1 MRNFTKLFKFTAKR
15 FSIWLAL
22 ITVFMTMTIGLT
34 SKRLIED
41 DYKQFKMD
49 AIEIWEDIEGKKF
62 DKDFI
67 LDDKTM
73 DDMSVR
79 AMKYKEKYKIIE
91 NEKIWSMDS
100 DYQTDYYDRL
110 GREENARNANYT
122 YNDFMRIFNRTSD
135 GKLSAS
141 SYLDNL
147 VAPVMIIIA
156 LFAITITSIEESMP
170 IFEFTRMMPWKKRDD
185 LLMKIGVVFIFGILI
200 FAINSIILSFLLKS
214 SEFGPVVS
222 MKESFSHIGKD
233 LLVFL
238 ATSILS
244 TSLGFIAGNI
254 IGHIG
259 LFILTIGGVSL
270 IKEDISMLARVFS
283 NEGAMAIDDAFNGFM
298 VKQNIFVR
306 TLVSLTNIAIDN
318 IMSIGAFLVISIL
331 VLLIALR
338 VNKKSTSEKSGYM
351 VVSKPISIYSKIL
364 GSLTLANIITTI
376 LSSMLVE
383 SAGLVS
389 IIVFA
394 LALLLSYKF
403 FDILFK
409 IRLKF

>member
-15 FSIWLAL
+15 FSLWLAL

-34 SKRLIED
+34 SRRLIQD
-41 DYKQFKMD
+41 DYKRFNMD

-73 DDMSVR
+73 DELDVH

-91 NEKIWSMDS
+91 DDKLWQMDS

-110 GREENARNANYT
+110 GEGENGRNAHYT

-147 VAPVMIIIA
+147 VAPVMVIIA

-185 LLMKIGVVFIFGILI
+185 LLMKIGIAFIFGILI
-200 FAINSIILSFLLKS
+200 FAINAIILSFLLKS
-214 SEFGPVVS
+214 SGFGPVVS
-222 MKESFSHIGKD
+222 MKESFGHIGRD

-259 LFILTIGGVSL
+259 LFIITIGGVSL
-270 IKEDISMLARVFS
+270 IKEDLTMLVRVFS
-283 NEGAMAIDDAFNGFM
+283 NDGAMAIDNVFANFM
-298 VKQNIFVR
+298 EKQDIFVR
-306 TLVSLTNIAIDN
+306 TLISLTNIAIDN
-318 IMSIGAFLVISIL
+318 IMSIGAFLIISIL
-331 VLLIALR
+331 VLLLALT
-338 VNKKSTSEKSGYM
+338 VNKKSTSERSGYM
-351 VVSKPISIYSKIL
+351 VVSKPISIFAKL
-364 GSLTLANIITTI
+364 MGSLTLANVITSI

-383 SAGLVS
+383 SAGVVS

>member
-1 MRNFTKLFKFTAKR
+1 MRNFTNLFKFTAKR

-41 DYKQFKMD
+41 DYKFFKMES
-49 AIEIWEDIEGKKF
+49 IEIWEDIEGKKY

-67 LDDKTM
+67 LDEKTM
-73 DDMSVR
+73 DDLSVR

-91 NEKIWSMDS
+91 DEKLWQMDS
-100 DYQTDYYDRL
+100 DYQTDYYDKL
-110 GREENARNANYT
+110 GMEGNAQNAHYT
-122 YNDFMRIFNRTSD
+122 YNNFMRIFNKTKN
-135 GKLSAS
+135 GKIGAS
-141 SYLDNL
+141 SYIDNL
-147 VAPVMIIIA
+147 VAPVMVIIA

-185 LLMKIGVVFIFGILI
+185 LLMKIGIVFIFGILI
-200 FAINSIILSFLLKS
+200 FAINTIILSFLLKS

-222 MKESFSHIGKD
+222 MSESFSHIAKD

-383 SAGLVS
+383 SAGVVS

>member
-15 FSIWLAL
+15 FSLWLAL

-49 AIEIWEDIEGKKF
+49 AIEIWEDIEGEKF
-62 DKDFI
+62 DKEFI
-67 LDDKTM
+67 LNDKTM
-73 DDMSVR
+73 DDLSVR

-91 NEKIWSMDS
+91 NDKLWQMDS

-122 YNDFMRIFNRTSD
+122 YNDFMRIFNRTSE

-185 LLMKIGVVFIFGILI
+185 LLMKIGIVFIFGLLI

-214 SEFGPVVS
+214 SGFGPVVS

-259 LFILTIGGVSL
+259 LFIITIGGVSL
-270 IKEDISMLARVFS
+270 LKEDISMLVRVFS
-283 NEGAMAIDDAFNGFM
+283 NEGAMAIDSAFANFM
-298 VKQNIFVR
+298 DDKNIFVR
-306 TLVSLTNIAIDN
+306 TLISLTNIAIDN
-318 IMSIGAFLVISIL
+318 IMSVAAFLIISIL
-331 VLLIALR
+331 VLLLALT
-338 VNKKSTSEKSGYM
+338 VNKKSTSERSGYM
-351 VVSKPISIYSKIL
+351 IVSKPIGIFAKII
-364 GSLTLANIITTI
+364 GSLTLANIITSI

-383 SAGLVS
+383 SAGVVS

-394 LALLLSYKF
+394 LAMLLSYKF

>member
-73 DDMSVR
+73 DDLGVH

-110 GREENARNANYT
+110 GRGEKAQNAHYT

-147 VAPVMIIIA
+147 VAPVMVIIA

-185 LLMKIGVVFIFGILI
+185 LLMKIGIVFIFGILI

-214 SEFGPVVS
+214 SGFGPVVS

-233 LLVFL
+233 FLVFL

-244 TSLGFIAGNI
+244 ISLGFIAGNI

-259 LFILTIGGVSL
+259 LFIITIGGISL

-283 NEGAMAIDDAFNGFM
+283 NEGAMAIDTAFASFM
-298 VKQNIFVR
+298 DDKNIFVR
-306 TLVSLTNIAIDN
+306 TLISLTNIAIDN
-318 IMSIGAFLVISIL
+318 IISVGAFLIISIL
-331 VLLIALR
+331 VLLLALT
-338 VNKKSTSEKSGYM
+338 VNKKSTSERSGYM
-351 VVSKPISIYSKIL
+351 IVSKPIGIFAKIM
-364 GSLTLANIITTI
+364 GSLTLANIITSI

-383 SAGLVS
+383 SAGVVS

>member
-15 FSIWLAL
+15 FSLWLAL

-34 SKRLIED
+34 SRRLIQD
-41 DYKQFKMD
+41 DYKRFNMD

-73 DDMSVR
+73 DELDVH

-91 NEKIWSMDS
+91 DDKLWQMDS

-110 GREENARNANYT
+110 GEGENGRNAHYT

-147 VAPVMIIIA
+147 VAPVMVIIA

-185 LLMKIGVVFIFGILI
+185 LLMKIGIAFIFGILI
-200 FAINSIILSFLLKS
+200 FAINAIILSFLLKS
-214 SEFGPVVS
+214 SGFGPVVS
-222 MKESFSHIGKD
+222 MKESFGHIGRD

-259 LFILTIGGVSL
+259 LFIITIGGVSL
-270 IKEDISMLARVFS
+270 IKEDLTMLVRVFS
-283 NEGAMAIDDAFNGFM
+283 NDGAMAIDNVFANFM
-298 VKQNIFVR
+298 EKQDIFVR
-306 TLVSLTNIAIDN
+306 TLISLTNIAIDN
-318 IMSIGAFLVISIL
+318 IMSIGAFLIISIL
-331 VLLIALR
+331 VLLLALT
-338 VNKKSTSEKSGYM
+338 VNKKSTSERSGYM
-351 VVSKPISIYSKIL
+351 VVSKPISIFAKL
-364 GSLTLANIITTI
+364 MGSLTLANVITSI

-383 SAGLVS
+383 SAGVVS

-394 LALLLSYKF
+394 LALSLSYKF

>member
-15 FSIWLAL
+15 FSLWLAL

-34 SKRLIED
+34 SRRLIQD
-41 DYKQFKMD
+41 DYKRFKMD

-73 DDMSVR
+73 DELDVH

-91 NEKIWSMDS
+91 DDKLWQMDS

-110 GREENARNANYT
+110 GEGENGRNAHYT

-147 VAPVMIIIA
+147 VAPVMVIIA

-185 LLMKIGVVFIFGILI
+185 LLMKIGIAFIFGILI

-214 SEFGPVVS
+214 SGFGPVVS
-222 MKESFSHIGKD
+222 MKESFNHIGKD

-259 LFILTIGGVSL
+259 LFILTIGGLSL
-270 IKEDISMLARVFS
+270 LKENLTMLVRVFS
-283 NEGAMAIDDAFNGFM
+283 NDGAMAIDNVFANFM
-298 VKQNIFVR
+298 EKQDIFVR
-306 TLVSLTNIAIDN
+306 TLISLTNIAIDN
-318 IMSIGAFLVISIL
+318 IMSIGAFLIISIL
-331 VLLIALR
+331 VLLLALT
-338 VNKKSTSEKSGYM
+338 VNKKSTSERSGYM
-351 VVSKPISIYSKIL
+351 VVSKPISIFSKL
-364 GSLTLANIITTI
+364 MGSLTLANVITSI

-383 SAGLVS
+383 SAGVVS

>member
-222 MKESFSHIGKD
+222 MSESFSHIAKD

>member
-15 FSIWLAL
+15 FSLWLAL

-34 SKRLIED
+34 SKRLIQD
-41 DYKQFKMD
+41 DYKSFKMD

-73 DDMSVR
+73 DELNVH

-91 NEKIWSMDS
+91 DEKLWQMDS
-100 DYQTDYYDRL
+100 VYQTDYYDRL
-110 GREENARNANYT
+110 GREENVRNANYT
-122 YNDFMRIFNRTSD
+122 YNNFMRIFDRTSD

-147 VAPVMIIIA
+147 LAPVMVIIA

-185 LLMKIGVVFIFGILI
+185 LLMKIGIVFIFGILI
-200 FAINSIILSFLLKS
+200 FAINAIILSFLLKS
-214 SEFGPVVS
+214 SGFGPVVS
-222 MKESFSHIGKD
+222 MKESFGHIGKD

-238 ATSILS
+238 ATSIFS

-259 LFILTIGGVSL
+259 LFIITIGGVSL
-270 IKEDISMLARVFS
+270 IKEDISMLVRVFS
-283 NEGAMAIDDAFNGFM
+283 NQGAMAIDSAFANFM
-298 VKQNIFVR
+298 DDQNIFVR
-306 TLVSLTNIAIDN
+306 TLISLTNIAIDN

-331 VLLIALR
+331 VLLLALT
-338 VNKKSTSEKSGYM
+338 VNKKSTSERSGYM
-351 VVSKPISIYSKIL
+351 VVSKPIGIFAKII
-364 GSLTLANIITTI
+364 GSLTLANIITSI

-383 SAGLVS
+383 SAGVVS
-389 IIVFA
+389 IVVFA
-394 LALLLSYKF
+394 LAMLLSYKF

>member
-15 FSIWLAL
+15 FSLWLAL

-49 AIEIWEDIEGKKF
+49 AIEIWEDIEGEKF
-62 DKDFI
+62 DKEFI
-67 LDDKTM
+67 LNDKTM
-73 DDMSVR
+73 DDLSVR

-91 NEKIWSMDS
+91 NDKLWQMDS

-185 LLMKIGVVFIFGILI
+185 LLMKIGIVFIFGLLI

-214 SEFGPVVS
+214 SGFGPVVS

-259 LFILTIGGVSL
+259 LFIITIGGVSL
-270 IKEDISMLARVFS
+270 LKEDISMLVRVFS
-283 NEGAMAIDDAFNGFM
+283 NEGAMAIDSAFANFM
-298 VKQNIFVR
+298 DDKNIFVR
-306 TLVSLTNIAIDN
+306 TLISLTNIAIDN
-318 IMSIGAFLVISIL
+318 IMSVAAFLIISIL
-331 VLLIALR
+331 VLLLALT
-338 VNKKSTSEKSGYM
+338 VNKKSTSERSGYM
-351 VVSKPISIYSKIL
+351 IVSKPIGIFAKII
-364 GSLTLANIITTI
+364 GSLTLANIITSI

-383 SAGLVS
+383 SAGVVS

-394 LALLLSYKF
+394 LAMLLSYKF

>member
-15 FSIWLAL
+15 FSLWLAL

-34 SKRLIED
+34 SRRLIQD
-41 DYKQFKMD
+41 DYKRFNMD

-73 DDMSVR
+73 DELDVH

-91 NEKIWSMDS
+91 DDKLWQMDS

-110 GREENARNANYT
+110 GEGENGRNAHYT
-122 YNDFMRIFNRTSD
+122 YNDFMRIFNSTSD

-147 VAPVMIIIA
+147 VAPVMVIIA

-185 LLMKIGVVFIFGILI
+185 LLMKIGIAFIFGILI
-200 FAINSIILSFLLKS
+200 FAINAIILSFLLKS
-214 SEFGPVVS
+214 SGFGPVVS
-222 MKESFSHIGKD
+222 MKESFGHIGRD

-259 LFILTIGGVSL
+259 LFIITIGGVSL
-270 IKEDISMLARVFS
+270 IKEDLTMLVRVFS
-283 NEGAMAIDDAFNGFM
+283 NDGAMAIDNVFANFM
-298 VKQNIFVR
+298 EKQDIFVR
-306 TLVSLTNIAIDN
+306 TLISLTNIAIDN
-318 IMSIGAFLVISIL
+318 IMSIGAFLIISIL
-331 VLLIALR
+331 VLLLALT
-338 VNKKSTSEKSGYM
+338 VNKKSTSERSGYM
-351 VVSKPISIYSKIL
+351 VVSKPISIFAKL
-364 GSLTLANIITTI
+364 MGSLTLANVITSI

-383 SAGLVS
+383 SAGVVS

>member
-15 FSIWLAL
+15 FSLWLAL

-49 AIEIWEDIEGKKF
+49 AIEIWEDIEGEKF
-62 DKDFI
+62 DKEFI
-67 LDDKTM
+67 LNDKTM
-73 DDMSVR
+73 DDLSVR

-185 LLMKIGVVFIFGILI
+185 LLMKIGIVFIFGLLI

-214 SEFGPVVS
+214 SGFGPVVS

-259 LFILTIGGVSL
+259 LFIITIGGVSL
-270 IKEDISMLARVFS
+270 IKEDLTMLVRVFS
-283 NEGAMAIDDAFNGFM
+283 NGGAMAIDNAFANFM
-298 VKQNIFVR
+298 EKQDIFVR
-306 TLVSLTNIAIDN
+306 TLISLTNIAIDN
-318 IMSIGAFLVISIL
+318 IMSIGAFLIISIL
-331 VLLIALR
+331 VLLLALT
-338 VNKKSTSEKSGYM
+338 VNKKSTSERSGYM
-351 VVSKPISIYSKIL
+351 VVSKPIGVFAKL
-364 GSLTLANIITTI
+364 MGSLTLANVITSI

-383 SAGLVS
+383 SAGVVS

>member
-15 FSIWLAL
+15 FSLWLAL

-34 SKRLIED
+34 SRRLIQD
-41 DYKQFKMD
+41 DYKRFNMD

-73 DDMSVR
+73 DELDVH

-91 NEKIWSMDS
+91 DDKLWQMDS

-110 GREENARNANYT
+110 GEGENGRNAHYT

-147 VAPVMIIIA
+147 VAPVMVIIA
-156 LFAITITSIEESMP
+156 LFAITITSVEESMP

-185 LLMKIGVVFIFGILI
+185 LLMKIGIAFIFGILI
-200 FAINSIILSFLLKS
+200 FAINAIILSFLLKS
-214 SEFGPVVS
+214 SGFGPVVS
-222 MKESFSHIGKD
+222 MKESFGHIGRD

-259 LFILTIGGVSL
+259 LFIIIIGGVSL
-270 IKEDISMLARVFS
+270 IKEDLTMLVRVFS
-283 NEGAMAIDDAFNGFM
+283 NDGAMAIDNVFANFM
-298 VKQNIFVR
+298 EKQDIFVR
-306 TLVSLTNIAIDN
+306 TLISLTNIAIDN
-318 IMSIGAFLVISIL
+318 IMSIGAFLIISIL
-331 VLLIALR
+331 VLLLALT
-338 VNKKSTSEKSGYM
+338 VNKKSTSERSGYM
-351 VVSKPISIYSKIL
+351 VVSKPISIFAKL
-364 GSLTLANIITTI
+364 MGSLTLANVITSI

-383 SAGLVS
+383 SAGVVS

>member
-49 AIEIWEDIEGKKF
+49 AIEIWEDIEGEKF
-62 DKDFI
+62 DKEFI
-67 LDDKTM
+67 LNDKTM
-73 DDMSVR
+73 DDLSVR

-91 NEKIWSMDS
+91 NDKLWQMDS

-147 VAPVMIIIA
+147 VAPVMVIIA

-185 LLMKIGVVFIFGILI
+185 LLMKIGIVFIFGLLI

-214 SEFGPVVS
+214 SGFGPVVS

-259 LFILTIGGVSL
+259 LFIITIGGVSL
-270 IKEDISMLARVFS
+270 LKEDISMLVRVFS
-283 NEGAMAIDDAFNGFM
+283 NEGAMAIDSAFANFM
-298 VKQNIFVR
+298 DDKNIFVR
-306 TLVSLTNIAIDN
+306 TLISLTNIAIDN
-318 IMSIGAFLVISIL
+318 IMSVAAFLIISIL
-331 VLLIALR
+331 VLLLALT
-338 VNKKSTSEKSGYM
+338 VNKKSTSERSGYM
-351 VVSKPISIYSKIL
+351 IVSKPIGIFAKII
-364 GSLTLANIITTI
+364 GSLTLANIITSI

-383 SAGLVS
+383 SAGVVS

-394 LALLLSYKF
+394 LAMLLSYKF

>member
-34 SKRLIED
+34 SKRLIQD

-67 LDDKTM
+67 LDEKTM
-73 DDMSVR
+73 DDLSVR
-79 AMKYKEKYKIIE
+79 AMKYKEKYKIME
-91 NEKIWSMDS
+91 NDKIWSMDS
-100 DYQTDYYDRL
+100 DFQTDYYDRL
-110 GREENARNANYT
+110 GREVDEQNAHYT
-122 YNDFMRIFNRTSD
+122 YNEFIRIFNRTSD

-185 LLMKIGVVFIFGILI
+185 LLMKIRIVFIFGVLI

-214 SEFGPVVS
+214 SGFGPVVS
-222 MKESFSHIGKD
+222 MKESFSHIAKD
-233 LLVFL
+233 ILVFL

-259 LFILTIGGVSL
+259 LFIITIGGVSL
-270 IKEDISMLARVFS
+270 IKEDISMLVRVFS

-306 TLVSLTNIAIDN
+306 TLISLTNIAIDN
-318 IMSIGAFLVISIL
+318 IISVGAFLIISIL
-331 VLLIALR
+331 VLLLALT
-338 VNKKSTSEKSGYM
+338 VNKKSTSERSGYM
-351 VVSKPISIYSKIL
+351 VVL
-364 GSLTLANIITTI
+364 NQ
-376 LSSMLVE
+376 
-383 SAGLVS
+383 
-389 IIVFA
+389 
-394 LALLLSYKF
+394 
-403 FDILFK
+403 
-409 IRLKF
+409 

>member
-15 FSIWLAL
+15 FSLWLAL

-34 SKRLIED
+34 SRRLIQD
-41 DYKQFKMD
+41 DYKRFNMD

-73 DDMSVR
+73 DELDVH

-91 NEKIWSMDS
+91 DDKLWQMDS

-110 GREENARNANYT
+110 GEGENGRNAHYT

-147 VAPVMIIIA
+147 VAPVMVIIA

-185 LLMKIGVVFIFGILI
+185 LLMKIGIAFIFGILI
-200 FAINSIILSFLLKS
+200 FAINAIILSFLLKS
-214 SEFGPVVS
+214 SGFGPVVGIR
-222 MKESFSHIGKD
+222 ESFSHIAKD

-270 IKEDISMLARVFS
+270 IKEDLTMLVRVFS
-283 NEGAMAIDDAFNGFM
+283 NDGAMAIDNVFANFM
-298 VKQNIFVR
+298 EKQDIFVR
-306 TLVSLTNIAIDN
+306 TLISLTNIAIDN
-318 IMSIGAFLVISIL
+318 IMSIGAFLIISIL
-331 VLLIALR
+331 VLLLALT
-338 VNKKSTSEKSGYM
+338 VNKKSTSERSGYM
-351 VVSKPISIYSKIL
+351 VVSKPISIFAKL
-364 GSLTLANIITTI
+364 MGSLTLANVITSI

-383 SAGLVS
+383 SAGVVS